1 MNNAFKLNAAQIEN
15 VVDQLVP
22 LVASP
27 DDVEFFRGVLFIAAE
42 NMTASAFG
50 ALVSKI
56 LKSAG
61 A

>member
-42 NMTASAFG
+42 NMTTSAFG

>member
-1 MNNAFKLNAAQIEN
+1 MNSAFKLNAAQIEN
-15 VVDQLVP
+15 IVDQLVP
-22 LVASP
+22 LVASQ
-27 DDVEFFRGVLFIAAE
+27 DDVEFFRGVLFLAAE

>member
-1 MNNAFKLNAAQIEN
+1 MNSAFKLNAAQIEN
-15 VVDQLVP
+15 IIDQLVP
-22 LVASP
+22 LVASQ
-27 DDVEFFRGVLFIAAE
+27 DDVEFFRGVLFLAAE

>member
-1 MNNAFKLNAAQIEN
+1 MNSDFKLNAAQIEN
-15 VVDQLVP
+15 IIDQLVP
-22 LVASP
+22 LVASQ
-27 DDVEFFRGVLFIAAE
+27 DDVEFFRGVLFLAAE